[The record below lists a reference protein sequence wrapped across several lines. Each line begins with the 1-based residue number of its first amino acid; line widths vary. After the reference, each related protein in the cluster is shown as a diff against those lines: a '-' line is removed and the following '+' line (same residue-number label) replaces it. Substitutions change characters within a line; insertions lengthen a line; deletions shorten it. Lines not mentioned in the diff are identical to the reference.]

1 MLQNGFEIEVTND
14 SVDVRREGSF
24 LAQRYGNYVGYY
36 YMAGAAL
43 LFCLMIFYS
52 NDRTSIWQIITHYR
66 SRYSDF
72 GEAVAGFSCATAI
85 CGLMF
90 SLGARTFFPSGELLH
105 CDRQSLIVSRIPW
118 WNLRGKWTTHS
129 YPLSDI
135 SQLHFGVVIRSRGNN
150 FDGLCF
156 RAAGKKQKLFAG
168 LEAPEAHK
176 ILKGFHALGVD
187 VPDLSDMHY
196 LVEDALK
203 ERSMK
208 LENR

>member
-14 SVDVRREGSF
+14 SVTVRREGSF

-43 LFCLMIFYS
+43 LFWWAIFYS
-52 NDRTSIWQIITHYR
+52 HDRTSIWQTVTHYR
-66 SRYSDF
+66 SGYSDF
-72 GEAVAGFSCATAI
+72 GEAVAGLFCMAAV

-105 CDRQSLIVSRIPW
+105 CDRQSLTVSRITW
-118 WNLRGKWTTHS
+118 WNLRGHWTTRS
-129 YPLSDI
+129 YPLADI
-135 SQLHFGVVIRSRGNN
+135 SQLCFGVVIRSRGNN
-150 FDGLCF
+150 FDGLRF
-156 RAAGKKQKLFAG
+156 QAYGKKHKLFAG

-176 ILKGFHALGVD
+176 ILKGLHALGVD
-187 VPDLSDMHY
+187 VPDLADMHY
-196 LVEDALK
+196 LVDEALK